1 MLNNSKR
8 FEMEHIRLNMLREE
22 HSNLGEIVLL
32 LENAN
37 GLNQLQVKRL
47 KKQRFA
53 LKTASE
59 NLEDRLCPDI
69 IA

>member
-53 LKTASE
+53 LKTAIE